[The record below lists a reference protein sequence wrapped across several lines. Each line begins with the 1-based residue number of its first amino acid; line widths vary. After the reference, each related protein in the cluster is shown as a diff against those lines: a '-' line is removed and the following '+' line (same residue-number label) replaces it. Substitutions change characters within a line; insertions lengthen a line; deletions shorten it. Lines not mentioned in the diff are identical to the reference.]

1 MTRRETRGER
11 VAAAA
16 RAAVGARFRLH
27 GRSVA
32 DGLDCVGLAALAL
45 RGGGFAGEVPTGY
58 PLRSGDAARLD
69 ALIVAL
75 GLRRVRRTRTGDLI
89 AMASGPGQLHL
100 GIATATGF
108 VHADAG
114 LMRVVERPGVPPWPV
129 VGCWR
134 LGDTT
139 WRR

>member
-1 MTRRETRGER
+1 MTRPTRGER

-16 RAAVGARFRLH
+16 QAAVGAQFRLH

-32 DGLDCVGLAALAL
+32 DGLDCVGLAALAM
-45 RGGGFAGEVPTGY
+45 RGGGFEGEVPTGY
-58 PLRSGDAARLD
+58 PLRSGDPVRL
-69 ALIVAL
+69 AGAIAGL
-75 GLRRVRRTRTGDLI
+75 GLRRVRKAAIGDLI

-100 GIATATGF
+100 GIATGIGF

-114 LMRVVERPGVPPWPV
+114 LRRVVERPGAPPWPV
-129 VGCWR
+129 VGRWR
-134 LGDTT
+134 LGGTT